1 MRHQNW
7 ACMRCGN
14 DEYEVDEIRSS
25 GRVSRFFDVQNKRYT
40 AVICQRCSFTEFY
53 RGKSSALGNVF
64 DFLMQ
69 G

>member
-7 ACMRCGN
+7 ACMRCGHA
-14 DEYEVDEIRSS
+14 EYDLDEIRSS
-25 GRVSRFFDVQNKRYT
+25 GRVSRFFDIQNKRYT
-40 AVICQRCSFTEFY
+40 AVICERCGFTEFY
-53 RGKSSALGNVF
+53 RGKSSTIGNIF